1 MVNFSKTR
9 VGIGLGDGEAPR
21 AALDVRGD
29 ILGGCPAFWS
39 VYNSANKSG
48 SGYVLFN
55 TVRDN
60 CIKNVSL
67 DGTTGKIIIRIA
79 GWYILNVHG
88 MSYELD
94 GTTAANTASVGQF
107 GINDTTFSS
116 YIYTRQPV
124 VAGVSIHE
132 NAAGQSVHYLN
143 VGDVVG
149 YKLSGDTNNSF
160 YGNGYSNFS
169 GFLLS
174 T

>member
-1 MVNFSKTR
+1 MTLKAGR
-9 VGIGLGDGEAPR
+9 LGIGTSEPKAT
-21 AALDVRGD
+21 LDVRGD
-29 ILGGCPAFWS
+29 VHGGCPAFWS
-39 VYNSANKSG
+39 VYNSVSKSG

-67 DGTTGKIIIRIA
+67 DGTTGKITIRIA

-88 MSYELD
+88 MSYEIS
-94 GTTAANTASVGQF
+94 GTTGHNTASVGRF

-124 VAGVSIHE
+124 VAGSGIHE

-143 VGDVVG
+143 VGDEVG
-149 YKLSGDTNNSF
+149 YKLAGDTNNSF
-160 YGNGYSNFS
+160 YGDGYSNFS